1 MKKFVSFLCAL
12 VLLAGCGTK
21 SDAQR
26 FKEEYESLNGKIR
39 DKTGKEYVHIELPS
53 DNPMIYADA
62 DKILEVLDNS
72 GVIYFGFDE
81 CPWCR
86 NALPVL
92 IEAASQTNTKEIYYF
107 DLKDERDELKLNED
121 GTIETEKEMSADYKK
136 IYDAMKDSLSVYE
149 GLNDDSIKRIYAPTI
164 VFVKNGQIIGM
175 HEGTVESQM
184 DSSIP
189 LTTDQK
195 IELKAIYEKYM
206 KEVNSSVC
214 DLETKC

>member
-1 MKKFVSFLCAL
+1 MKKFVSFLCTL

-149 GLNDDSIKRIYAPTI
+149 GLNDDSKKRIYAPTI

-195 IELKAIYEKYM
+195 IELKAIYEKNM